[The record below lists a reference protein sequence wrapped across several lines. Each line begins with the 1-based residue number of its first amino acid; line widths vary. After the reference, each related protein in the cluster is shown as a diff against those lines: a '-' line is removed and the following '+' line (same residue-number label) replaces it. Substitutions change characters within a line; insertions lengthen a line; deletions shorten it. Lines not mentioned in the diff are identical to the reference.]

1 MHGKDD
7 GFIITAFL
15 TKRIKQIG
23 GFGDGFRFRKWV
35 KREGSWVTEL
45 SN

>member
-23 GFGDGFRFRKWV
+23 GIWGRVQISQMG
-35 KREGSWVTEL
+35 EG
-45 SN
+45 